1 MYLSVMRN
9 VELYRL
15 ASMYLSVM
23 RDVELYRHLIGLTS
37 PWTVAHVELNLR
49 EQRVDVFAEHS
60 KSKNWPCAE
69 CAAACGLHDHEP
81 ERTWRH
87 LDSCQFRTYLHAR
100 IPRTRCPEHGVRQV
114 QVPWAEPQARFTLLF
129 ERLAIDVLLE
139 TDISGGARLLGLSW
153 DEAQHIMERAVARGL
168 LRRPHEAPR
177 YMGVD
182 EKAIAKGAVYA
193 TVVSDL
199 ERGHVIEVAEGRKK
213 RSLVSAL
220 GSFTLMEL
228 AQVEAVAMDMWEPY
242 AQVIKVVVQGGA
254 DKIVF
259 DRYHIMSHMN
269 GAVDQVRR
277 QENRSLRQEGDDRLV
292 KTRYMWLYGEEN
304 LPTRYQVAFEALRD
318 STLKTA
324 RAWAIKESLRQLWTC
339 PNQKEGEAWWKRWYF
354 WATHC
359 QLEPV
364 KKVAKMLKSHLDN
377 VLTYFVHPITNAVSE
392 ALNSTLQMLKHRA
405 RGYRSFI
412 NFRTAVL
419 FHCGGL
425 NLYPISSHPDP

>member
-1 MYLSVMRN
+1 MYLS
-9 VELYRL
+9 
-15 ASMYLSVM
+15 SM
-23 RDVELYRHLIGLTS
+23 RDIELYRHLLGLTS
-37 PWTVAHVELNLR
+37 PWTVSRVELNLK
-49 EQRVDVFAEHS
+49 EQRVDVFAEHNTP
-60 KSKNWPCAE
+60 KSWPCAE
-69 CAAACGLHDHEP
+69 CGTACGLHDHEP

-100 IPRTRCPEHGVRQV
+100 VPRTKCPEHGVRQV
-114 QVPWAEPQARFTLLF
+114 RVPWAEPLARFTLLF

-168 LRRPHEAPR
+168 ARRPKKAPR

-182 EKAIAKGAVYA
+182 EKAIAKGAVFA
-193 TVVSDL
+193 TVVNDV
-199 ERGHVIEVAEGRKK
+199 EQGHVIEVAEGRKEK
-213 RSLVSAL
+213 SLISAI
-220 GSFTLMEL
+220 GAFTPVQL
-228 AQVEAVAMDMWEPY
+228 AQVEAVAMDMWAPY
-242 AQVIKVVVQGGA
+242 AQVIKAVLPGGA

-269 GAVDQVRR
+269 KAVDQVRR
-277 QENRSLRQEGDDRLV
+277 IENRSLRQEGDDRLV
-292 KTRYMWLYGEEN
+292 KTRYMWLYGEEK

-324 RAWAIKESLRQLWTC
+324 RAWAIKESLRQLWSC
-339 PNQKEGEAWWKRWYF
+339 PDTQAGVAWWKRWYF
-354 WATHC
+354 WATHSR
-359 QLEPV
+359 LEPV
-364 KKVAKMLKSHLDN
+364 RKVATMLKSHLDN

-405 RGYRSFI
+405 RGYRSFA

-425 NLYPISSHPDP
+425 NLYPTVSHPFAR